1 MTTVGKIA
9 SPAPTADTTASRPS
23 LARAGSGSPA
33 PACAVLDHL
42 LGSLEQLLDVVL
54 SGSAVKRA
62 DDRGVVLDIELG
74 GFRWI
79 AIQQRPRPDEVTL
92 SPRESEIARMV
103 AAGLTN
109 KAIATVLDISP
120 WTVGTY
126 LRRIFVKLDVNSR
139 AAMTAAV
146 ARLRTVGL
154 APVDSRCDV
163 DA

>member
-1 MTTVGKIA
+1 MRATTG
-9 SPAPTADTTASRPS
+9 
-23 LARAGSGSPA
+23 G
-33 PACAVLDHL
+33 VLDDL
-42 LGSLEQLLDVVL
+42 VRSLGQLLDAVL
-54 SGSAVKRA
+54 SGSAVRPA
-62 DDRGVVLDIELG
+62 DHGGVVLDIELG

-79 AIQQRPRPDEVTL
+79 AVQQHPCPDAVSL

-109 KAIATVLDISP
+109 RAIATVLDISP

-146 ARLRTVGL
+146 AQRRAADPVPPV
-154 APVDSRCDV
+154 APRRDV